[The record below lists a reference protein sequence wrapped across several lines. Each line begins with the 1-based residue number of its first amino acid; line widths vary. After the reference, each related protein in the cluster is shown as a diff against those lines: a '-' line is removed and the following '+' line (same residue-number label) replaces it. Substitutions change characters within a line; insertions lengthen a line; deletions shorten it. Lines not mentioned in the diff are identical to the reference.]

1 MKPLLTS
8 AAIWVTLAVV
18 AGQDLTADYTEE
30 ARLAGLEGRVEI
42 ECPIGWN
49 GLTQGLRV
57 KQSLGLGLDEKAMEA
72 VNQSL
77 LNGSSVTATLPVD
90 FLLLSKQSRWHLIG
104 VTFHPPEGVTRPI
117 FREVKY
123 PVGDGISLRAFD
135 EGKVL
140 GAIGREAT
148 VTLAFD
154 VDEHGSP
161 VHFEVQRASYEVWGG
176 EAIDLVSQWRFQP
189 GTKNGLPVTVP
200 VTLELAWGRKELSAS
215 ALENL
220 KLALSVSETPARPV
234 LVFSPLPPYTEEARK
249 AGLEGDVLVG
259 LIVGE
264 DGSPKN
270 LSVVKSLGM
279 GLDESAIQTLSTWR
293 FQPPLLNGT
302 PAEISTVQVVAFRL
316 NPQTRKVPQRP

>member
-8 AAIWVTLAVV
+8 AAICVTLAVA
-18 AGQDLTADYTEE
+18 AGQGLIADYTEE

-49 GLTQGLRV
+49 GLTQALRV

-77 LNGSSVTATLPVD
+77 LKGSSVTATLPVD

-148 VTLAFD
+148 VTLSFD

-176 EAIDLVSQWRFQP
+176 EAIDLVRQWRFQP
-189 GTKNGLPVTVP
+189 GTKNGLSVTVP

-234 LVFSPLPPYTEEARK
+234 LVFNPLPPYTEEARK
-249 AGLEGDVLVG
+249 
-259 LIVGE
+259 
-264 DGSPKN
+264 
-270 LSVVKSLGM
+270 
-279 GLDESAIQTLSTWR
+279 
-293 FQPPLLNGT
+293 
-302 PAEISTVQVVAFRL
+302 
-316 NPQTRKVPQRP
+316 